1 VFTSSV
7 TLGRSA
13 SALMD
18 IQLSSILSSFSSAF
32 AALPAVGVCIRKTST
47 FVWQDQGRMETQSRG
62 VPGSYLPA
70 TAVPALAPPCRGLQA
85 HSVAF
90 GYTAPTAPIACDCDA
105 LHKVMP
111 CCIKLSQGG
120 WSHAATAATAEHTR
134 CGWTLEVVSWHGCAS
149 LDILGLAAVGWMPNV
164 RINSYACIPSH
175 CIQTN
180 AHSCV
185 ATRNASERFRAEV
198 VCFGGL
204 SQSAVEPCGELEWM
218 DLPTLHCNAERFH
231 HLHQKHNRRGSAV
244 VPNGAVL
251 IVARSRLSC
260 CNDCNRTRRGAA
272 SMPHCTATSTCG
284 STPNRRSA
292 VLTTFATLRVFPPC
306 GQRSSEYRTGL
317 LWTLYTAQCG

>member
-1 VFTSSV
+1 
-7 TLGRSA
+7 
-13 SALMD
+13 
-18 IQLSSILSSFSSAF
+18 
-32 AALPAVGVCIRKTST
+32 
-47 FVWQDQGRMETQSRG
+47 METQSRG

-185 ATRNASERFRAEV
+185 ATRNAVRAEWSASK
-198 VCFGGL
+198 VCECC
-204 SQSAVEPCGELEWM
+204 VEPCGQLERM
-218 DLPTLHCNAERFH
+218 NLPTLHCNAERFH
-231 HLHQKHNRRGSAV
+231 HLHPKHNRRGSKRCRTERRCADCC
-244 VPNGAVL
+244 AKQM
-251 IVARSRLSC
+251 SC
-260 CNDCNRTRRGAA
+260 CIPT
-272 SMPHCTATSTCG
+272 
-284 STPNRRSA
+284 
-292 VLTTFATLRVFPPC
+292 VLGVQLPACATLHCNQYARQYADSPMRRCNGSFLSQLRQPTDF
-306 GQRSSEYRTGL
+306 GAY
-317 LWTLYTAQCG
+317 